1 MWQFHDACQRV
12 ARNYFEER
20 AALAARLF
28 SLVQSIRF
36 LIRGVVAD
44 IVDAKAPYC

>member
-20 AALAARLF
+20 AVLAAHLF
-28 SLVQSIRF
+28 SLVQS

-44 IVDAKAPYC
+44 IVDAKALYC